1 MRLFLL
7 LSILFFSTPFLQ
19 GQISGDTLHGK
30 TLPSLFSP
38 TTDSPRVIYAKPP
51 AEQHDVAYF
60 LNGQLV
66 PGHSLQTIDP
76 DQIEELK
83 VDKKELEVEGQSYRA
98 SISVQLKEEANYRFI
113 SLEALVEE
121 YLELERD
128 DYVFLLDGKPLQYLP
143 EVYHVNVEHLLK
155 IEVTK
160 IPQANNSDTLNII
173 ALYTKSEENIK
184 AMQQIRLKGS
194 AEPSDSK

>member
-7 LSILFFSTPFLQ
+7 LSILFFTQLLQ
-19 GQISGDTLHGK
+19 GQISADTLHGK

-38 TTDSPRVIYAKPP
+38 TTDSPRVIYVKPP
-51 AEQHDVAYF
+51 AEQHDIAYF

-66 PGHSLQTIDP
+66 AGHYLQTIDP

-83 VDKKELEVEGQSYRA
+83 VDKKEFEVEGQSYRA
-98 SISVQLKEEANYRFI
+98 SISVQLKEEASYRFI
-113 SLEALVEE
+113 SLEGLVEQ
-121 YLELERD
+121 YLELESE

-143 EVYHVNVEHLLK
+143 EVYHVNVEHILK

-160 IPQANNSDTLNII
+160 IPQADSSDVLNII

-194 AEPSDSK
+194 AEQSDLK